1 MPGLRDRARH
11 AALPV
16 MSAWQRARHRGMGS
30 RERWED
36 GLDTEVR
43 FWRAYLRH
51 NLEPGG
57 PGHYRVDPDWSLE
70 EDAVLAP
77 VVAGLDGDRVRIL
90 DVGAG
95 PLTVLGKRCPGKAV
109 EIAAIDPL
117 AEAYDRL
124 LAEAGID
131 PLVRTRAGHGEQVAE
146 LFAPASF
153 DVAYSSNALDHGYD
167 PAAAIAAMVAVV
179 RPGGAVVLRHAR
191 NEGETQRYL
200 GLHQWNLDARDGE
213 LVVWRPGEERN
224 VSRELA
230 GRARGDVRVQ
240 DGELIAVLTVE
251 GPC

>member
-1 MPGLRDRARH
+1 
-11 AALPV
+11 
-16 MSAWQRARHRGMGS
+16 MSAWQRARHRGMDS

-36 GLDTEVR
+36 GLDSEVR
-43 FWRAYLRH
+43 FWRAYLRD

-57 PGHYRVDPDWSLE
+57 PGHYRVDPAWSLE

-95 PLTVLGKRCPGKAV
+95 PLTVLGKRFPGKAV

-124 LAEAGID
+124 LAEAGVE

-146 LFAPASF
+146 LFAAGSF

-224 VSRELA
+224 VSHELA

-251 GPC
+251 DPC